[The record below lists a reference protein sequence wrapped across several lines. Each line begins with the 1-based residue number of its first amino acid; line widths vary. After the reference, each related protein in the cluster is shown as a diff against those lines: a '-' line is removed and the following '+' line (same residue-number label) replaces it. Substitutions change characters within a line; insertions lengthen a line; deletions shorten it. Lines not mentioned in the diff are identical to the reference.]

1 MLAKSEV
8 ESPSPLQVVAYI
20 NTRLQQEIEKNMIPP
35 ALESRTGRF
44 SGSVKVLNMIQT
56 KKGFPSFEYT
66 YDKNPYQVFEMGVGR
81 SPWATVDRD
90 PRKLIDKS
98 IREIAAE
105 MLQGRLYTRR
115 V

>member
-1 MLAKSEV
+1 MEG
-8 ESPSPLQVVAYI
+8 PSALQVIAYI
-20 NTRLQQEIEKNMIPP
+20 NARLQQTIEKNMIPP

-44 SGSVKVLNMIQT
+44 SGSVKVLNMIRTRQ
-56 KKGFPSFEYT
+56 GLPSFEYT
-66 YDKNPYQVFEMGVGR
+66 YDKNPYQVFEMGIGR
-81 SPWATVDRD
+81 SPWATPQRD

-98 IREIAAE
+98 IREIATE